1 MILKEHEIKGVFND
15 QNTNMIFLVYGPN
28 EGLIR
33 NIVQKISVF
42 FRGNETAEEITL
54 SATSIDEERNK
65 LMDETLML
73 MNLWSAIVT

>member
-33 NIVQKISVF
+33 NIVSTTNLTK
-42 FRGNETAEEITL
+42 L
-54 SATSIDEERNK
+54 S
-65 LMDETLML
+65 
-73 MNLWSAIVT
+73 